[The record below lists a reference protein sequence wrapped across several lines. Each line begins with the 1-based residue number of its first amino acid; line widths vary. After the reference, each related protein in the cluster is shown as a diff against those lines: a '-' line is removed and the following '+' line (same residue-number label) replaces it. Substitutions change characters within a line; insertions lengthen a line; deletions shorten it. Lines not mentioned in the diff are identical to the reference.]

1 MLIGIDANE
10 ANLTQNRVG
19 INEYAFNLLWAI
31 SNLQTEH
38 KFVIYLKTKPNDS
51 LPKERD
57 GWKYRVIAFPRLW
70 TQTRLPFD
78 LFFYWPRPNVFFSM
92 THYAPRLAPM
102 PTVVSIMDLGFLQ
115 TPEQFTSKDFNQLKS
130 WTAYSVRNA
139 KKVMSISDY
148 TRDAIIKIY
157 NKKPED
163 IVTAHLA
170 CNPTITGPVHNKSV
184 LKKYNI
190 SKPYFIFIGSLR
202 PSKNIDGLVKA
213 FDKLDNNYNLV
224 IVGKKAWLYAGIF
237 DLVRSLKLD
246 DRVVFTGF
254 VEEWEKQVLLSES
267 IAYILPSFME
277 GFGIPVLEA
286 FTCQTPAVVSAV
298 ASLPE
303 VAGEAGIYVEPDD
316 IDSITAGMQRA
327 VTDREKYVKLG
338 LNRVKSFSWIK
349 CAQETLAVLEL
360 CYTNKTLK

>member
-19 INEYAFNLLWAI
+19 INEYAYNLLWAI
-31 SNLQTEH
+31 SNLQSEH
-38 KFVIYLKTKPNDS
+38 KFVIYLKTQPNNS

-57 GWKYRVIAFPRLW
+57 GWKYRVIPFPKLW
-70 TQTRLPFD
+70 TQTRLPWD
-78 LFFYWPRPNVFFSM
+78 LFFHWPRPDVFFSM
-92 THYAPRLAPM
+92 THYAPRFAPM

-115 TPEQFTSKDFNQLKS
+115 TPEQFTTKDFNQLKS

-139 KKVMSISDY
+139 KKVMAISDY
-148 TRDAIIKIY
+148 TRDAVIKTY

-163 IVTAHLA
+163 VITAHLA
-170 CNPTITGPVHNKSV
+170 CNPSITGPVHNKSV
-184 LKKYNI
+184 LKKYGI

-202 PSKNIDGLVKA
+202 PSKNVDGLIKA
-213 FDKLDNNYNLV
+213 FAKLDTKYNLV
-224 IVGKKAWLYAGIF
+224 IVGKKAWLFHEIF
-237 DLVRSLKLD
+237 KTVADLHLQ
-246 DRVVFTGF
+246 DRIIFTGF

-267 IAYILPSFME
+267 MAYVLPSFME

-303 VAGEAGIYVEPDD
+303 VAGDAGIYVEPDD
-316 IDSITAGMQRA
+316 IDSIAAGKQRA

-338 LNRVKSFSWIK
+338 LERVKSFSWAK
-349 CAQETLAVLEL
+349 CAQETLLVLESAV
-360 CYTNKTLK
+360 

>member
-19 INEYAFNLLWAI
+19 INEYAFNLLWAM
-31 SNLQTEH
+31 SKLQTDH
-38 KFVIYLKTKPNDS
+38 KFIIYLKNPPQKD
-51 LPKERD
+51 LPD
-57 GWKYRVIAFPRLW
+57 LNYRVIPFPKLW
-70 TQTRLPFD
+70 TQTRLPLD
-78 LFFYWPRPNVFFSM
+78 LYIHNPRPDVFFSM
-92 THYAPRLAPM
+92 THYAPRFAPM
-102 PTVVSIMDLGFLQ
+102 PTVVSIMDLGFLS
-115 TPEQFTSKDFNQLKS
+115 TPDQFTKKDFNQLKS
-130 WTAYSVRNA
+130 WTAYSVKNA
-139 KKVMSISDY
+139 NKVMAISDY
-148 TRDAIIKIY
+148 TRDAVISIY

-163 IVTAHLA
+163 VVTAHLA
-170 CNPTITGPVHNKSV
+170 CNPSITGPVHNKSV

-190 SKPYFIFIGSLR
+190 SKPYFVFIGSLR
-202 PSKNIDGLVKA
+202 PSKNIDGLIKA
-213 FDKLDNNYNLV
+213 FAKLDEEYNLV

-237 DLVRSLKLD
+237 DLVRRLKLD

-267 IAYILPSFME
+267 IAYVLPSFVE

-303 VAGEAGIYVEPDD
+303 VAGTAGIYVQPDD
-316 IDSITAGMQRA
+316 IDSIAAGMQRA

-338 LNRVKSFSWIK
+338 LNRVKSFSWSK
-349 CAQETLAVLEL
+349 CAKETLAVLEL

>member
-139 KKVMSISDY
+139 KKVMAISDY

-202 PSKNIDGLVKA
+202 PSKNIDGLIKA
-213 FDKLDNNYNLV
+213 FDKLEDNYNLV

-267 IAYILPSFME
+267 IAYIL
-277 GFGIPVLEA
+277 PVLEA